1 MVISPK
7 NIKYI
12 MSDIGPHKIC
22 LFSIIVLG
30 LIYPVLAHAD
40 ETTQVEITLLSE
52 PIMNFDSSD
61 RLLRAN
67 IGITN
72 YDPQDGYYFMKITN
86 LETEEIV
93 KDFEIMPKYK
103 GDDVWGVQIA
113 HLIPSQIEKE
123 EIIGDYQIEIYS
135 EYGLAK
141 ATTVF
146 SVIDSDKPNELSLE
160 QSGEVENLIAES
172 NELENETPLATQP
185 ESTLP
190 SWVKD
195 IFIWYA
201 AGTLSENELLN
212 AIEFLANEGI
222 ININ

>member
-1 MVISPK
+1 M
-7 NIKYI
+7 KYVG
-12 MSDIGPHKIC
+12 SHKIC
-22 LFSIIVLG
+22 LFSILAIG
-30 LIYPVLAHAD
+30 LMFPISAHAE
-40 ETTQVEITLLSE
+40 ETTQVEITLLNESE
-52 PIMNFDSSD
+52 IDFDSTD

-67 IGITN
+67 IDITN

-86 LETEEIV
+86 LQTDEII

-123 EIIGDYQIEIYS
+123 EIVGDYQIDIYS

-141 ATTVF
+141 ASTLF
-146 SVIDSDKPNELSLE
+146 SVIDPNKPNTLSLE
-160 QSGEVENLIAES
+160 QTGQVENLIAES
-172 NELENETPLATQP
+172 DELEEEITEPQK

-195 IFIWYA
+195 IFVWYA
-201 AGTLSENELLN
+201 AGTLSEIELLN
-212 AIEFLANEGI
+212 AIEFLASEGI
-222 ININ
+222 INIS